1 MPSIIVHPPLVES
14 SPARETCLSFM
25 EDDGIDWRNI
35 LYVINTQLV
44 NRLSIRSDSKKSE
57 LPVCLIADDTDM
69 PKTGTRIELM
79 GRIHSHVLG
88 KSILGFKGLFLA
100 RTDGKTQ
107 TLLDCAVVG
116 EDGDNPDRPHGMSKN
131 RLTNSTPRIATVTA
145 TGRRA

>member
-1 MPSIIVHPPLVES
+1 MNNS
-14 SPARETCLSFM
+14 
-25 EDDGIDWRNI
+25 G
-35 LYVINTQLV
+35 YVINTQLV

-116 EDGDNPDRPHGMSKN
+116 EDGDNPDRPHGMSKEQIDKQV
-131 RLTNSTPRIATVTA
+131 LQGSQQVTA